1 MMNKAQTWIGTGT
14 VALGMASVGVAAD
27 RLLGTRRFA
36 TAATFG
42 VACAYL
48 VGTFSP
54 RARIFGRSVEP
65 GSTEGLFALTF
76 DDGPDPRHTLEI
88 SRMLSERG
96 HQATFFVLA
105 REVRAH
111 QTTAASVV
119 GDGHELACHGD
130 DHRLLAF
137 SSPREIRRQISVAE
151 DAVAEATG
159 SSLTPLFRAPHGVR
173 SPWLTHVVRKAG
185 YQMCSWDGAVF
196 DTAEPGVDVV
206 VRRVKS
212 QLRPGAI
219 VLLHDGDGSGG
230 MASRRQTVHALPAIL
245 DAAEDLGLRSVGLSV
260 LLDPKLAR
268 LRSSNRSRPHV
279 SLPSTRLVSGRSE

>member
-1 MMNKAQTWIGTGT
+1 MNKAQTWVATGT
-14 VALGMASVGVAAD
+14 VALGVASVGALID
-27 RLLGTRRFA
+27 RLLGTRWFG
-36 TAATFG
+36 TAATSG

-54 RARIFGRSVEP
+54 RARIFGQSVEP
-65 GSTEGLFALTF
+65 GPTDGLFALTF

-88 SRMLSERG
+88 SRMLSQRG

-105 REVRAH
+105 RAVRAH
-111 QTTAASVV
+111 PTTAASVV

-137 SSPREIRRQISVAE
+137 SSLREIRRQISVAE

-173 SPWLTHVVRKAG
+173 SPWLAHVVRRAG
-185 YQMCSWDGAVF
+185 YEMCAWDGAVF
-196 DTAEPGVDVV
+196 DTAEPGIDVV
-206 VRRVKS
+206 VSRVES

-219 VLLHDGDGSGG
+219 VLLHDGDGSGR
-230 MASRRQTVHALPAIL
+230 MASRRQTVDALPAIL
-245 DAAEDLGLRSVGLSV
+245 DAAECQGLRSVGLRV
-260 LLDPKLAR
+260 LLDSKLAR
-268 LRSSNRSRPHV
+268 RHSSKRSGSALAQRLLHRPITE
-279 SLPSTRLVSGRSE
+279 PN